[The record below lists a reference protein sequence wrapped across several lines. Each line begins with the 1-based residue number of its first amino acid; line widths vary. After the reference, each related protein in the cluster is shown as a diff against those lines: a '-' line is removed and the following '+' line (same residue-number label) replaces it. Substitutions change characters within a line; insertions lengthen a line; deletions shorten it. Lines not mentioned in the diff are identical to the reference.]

1 MMAPMRRHLT
11 YANVISTVCL
21 FIALGGSA
29 YAAVTIT
36 GKEVKDNS
44 LTSADI
50 RNGTLKSTDFGRG
63 VLPPAGSSQAGAQG
77 PQGPAGPQGETGPK
91 GETGAQGER
100 GPKGDAGPGAVP
112 IALSI
117 PMETFELR
125 TIDVGS
131 WTVGFSCTPRE
142 GRPQVQLWAQTDAGA
157 EGQLQWTGIRDDSL
171 GGTFVTAGGN
181 VVNTQNRGIES
192 RWAPAGGYAS
202 VGLDLQYRSGQK
214 AGTVSVHIM
223 ADDRPGAQNCTVA
236 GTAIPS

>member
-36 GKEVKDNS
+36 GKQVKDNS

-77 PQGPAGPQGETGPK
+77 P
-91 GETGAQGER
+91 QGER

-171 GGTFVTAGGN
+171 GGTFVTAAGN
-181 VVNTQNRGIES
+181 LVNTQNRGIES